1 MNPRII
7 IFFLL
12 TGSYL
17 GFYLAFPIFPT
28 LFLNENFAFFSKTSS
43 LGMGNILLGFT
54 YAFYYIGSFIGTPII
69 GSLSDKYGRKKILA
83 STFFI
88 CGLMYL
94 LSGLSLKF
102 SSLPLLILLRFFTG
116 FFDGCYSLAY
126 STLISLEKKEAI
138 KTNHL
143 EFWSTIFINAGWIAG
158 SYIGWNL
165 IGATNLSLWNLSFSF
180 FGSSLVY
187 TICFLLIILF
197 YKEDSTFKFNDQNKK
212 INFLRILNIFK
223 KSQLTPIF
231 ISNSTF
237 YAATFIFTSYI
248 PVFLMN
254 KHKLDASSIA
264 TIESFLSISYCFAPF
279 TYWIYSKH
287 FCRKKI
293 MLISSLGTFLSLI
306 LFMIFQFK
314 SHFWIFIF
322 SISYFSALGFSFSS
336 FLVADHSPENEHG
349 EALGI
354 SQSLFTFIEASMSLF
369 IGLLAALWIY
379 LPLLLSLL
387 FAFVSSVWIMAKLL
401 DHPIYRRL
409 TSYLQK

>member
-28 LFLNENFAFFSKTSS
+28 LFLNENFAFFTRTSS
-43 LGMGNILLGFT
+43 LGLGNIILGFT
-54 YAFYYIGSFIGTPII
+54 YACYYIGSFLGTPII

-88 CGLMYL
+88 CGIMYL
-94 LSGLSLKF
+94 LSGLSLKL
-102 SSLPLLILLRFFTG
+102 SNLPLLVVLRFFTG

-126 STLISLEKKEAI
+126 STLLSLEKKEKL

-143 EFWSTIFINAGWIAG
+143 EFWSSIFINLGWITG
-158 SYIGWNL
+158 SYVGWNL
-165 IGATNLSLWNLSFSF
+165 IGATNLNLSNLSFSF
-180 FGSSLVY
+180 FGSSLIY
-187 TICFLLIILF
+187 TLCFLLIVLF
-197 YKEDSTFKFNDQNKK
+197 YKEDSNLELTNLNKK
-212 INFLRILNIFK
+212 INFLRILNVFK
-223 KSQLTPIF
+223 KSGLTPIF

-237 YAATFIFTSYI
+237 YAASFIFTSYI
-248 PVFLMN
+248 PIFLMN
-254 KHKLDASSIA
+254 RHKLEACSIA

-279 TYWIYSKH
+279 TYWIYSKR

-306 LFMIFQFK
+306 LFMLFQFK
-314 SHFWIFIF
+314 SQFWVFIF
-322 SISYFSALGFSFSS
+322 LISYFSALGFSFSS
-336 FLVADHSPENEHG
+336 FLVADHSPEDEYG

-354 SQSLFTFIEASMSLF
+354 SQSLFTFIEAFMSLF
-369 IGLLAALWIY
+369 IGLLAAAWIY
-379 LPLLLSLL
+379 LPIILSLF
-387 FAFVSSVWIMAKLL
+387 FAFISSVWILAKLL